1 MHYSIIDQ
9 INSYSPLI
17 TKSDGNEYVTIKG
30 KDYLVPKLPKSLPKS
45 FTNPKMV
52 DIFINGIRKSKFF
65 IS

>member
-30 KDYLVPKLPKSLPKS
+30 KDYLVPKLPKS